1 MPYVKRTKYKVS
13 DNDEIKEELRGA
25 YVIME
30 ASFQVFV
37 TDLWFIKSIV
47 YEYKITD
54 IIYMN

>member
-1 MPYVKRTKYKVS
+1 MLNRIRL
-13 DNDEIKEELRGA
+13 IKEELRGA

-37 TDLWFIKSIV
+37 TDLWFKKSTV

>member
-1 MPYVKRTKYKVS
+1 MLNRIRL
-13 DNDEIKEELRGA
+13 IKEELRGA

-47 YEYKITD
+47 YEYKRTD